1 MKIYYPALTTAA
13 LFTALL
19 ILDLTRGQSKLFI
32 FHLIFCLVA
41 VVLMIYLGQK
51 DLDFVAWGIFTFP
64 ILLLGIGLLIGYYTP
79 TSGLTSLVVPS
90 TPSPGVSS
98 SGVSSPGVSSPG
110 ECTVCNNPISTCT
123 CPSPTKTD
131 IPPPVSS
138 TDVTCASVTPPPV
151 LTSSCGNG
159 QTQCVNVGSLAS
171 A

>member
-1 MKIYYPALTTAA
+1 MKIYYPALTTGA

-19 ILDLTRGQSKLFI
+19 ILDLSRGQSKLFI

-51 DLDFVAWGIFTFP
+51 DLDFVAWGIFAFP

-79 TSGLTSLVVPS
+79 TPGLTSLVVPS
-90 TPSPGVSS
+90 IPSITTIAST
-98 SGVSSPGVSSPG
+98 G
-110 ECTVCNNPISTCT
+110 ECTVCNNPISTCV
-123 CPSPTKTD
+123 CPSPTKPD
-131 IPPPVSS
+131 PVKPPPDPVKPPPE
-138 TDVTCASVTPPPV
+138 TTADATCANVTPPPV